1 MNGSTTDVIVARSH
15 VVDRLS
21 TMVFWSVA
29 AHVLVTAIIVLM
41 PHSSADLAPKDVMTI
56 TIGGAP
62 GPRTGMTQM
71 GARSVQAPE
80 PEQAVK
86 KPETAPAPAKPEMT
100 LPDPKLKPRQQPKNA
115 PKEASAKTPTT
126 GAEPQEGTAKAE
138 TRVRGQGFGLS
149 SAGGGGTG
157 GVTVDAV
164 NFCCPDYIATMVEL
178 VRQGWNGRQGIPG
191 LTTMMF
197 TIKRDG
203 SIENIQREKSS
214 GFDALDN
221 EAGRALRIV
230 RLPPLPRAYPNTT
243 LTVHLEFEYQRQ

>member
-21 TMVFWSVA
+21 TMVFWSIA
-29 AHVLVTAIIVLM
+29 AHVLVTALIVLM

-56 TIGGAP
+56 VIGGAP

-71 GARSVQAPE
+71 GARPVQAPE
-80 PEQAVK
+80 PEQAIK

-100 LPDPKLKPRQQPKNA
+100 LPDPKLKPRQQPKTA

-149 SAGGGGTG
+149 SGGGGGTG
-157 GVTVDAV
+157 GVTVDAL
-164 NFCCPDYIATMVEL
+164 NFCCPEYITTMSEL
-178 VRQGWNGRQGIPG
+178 VRQNWNGKQGLVG

-197 TIKRDG
+197 TIQKDG
-203 SIENIQREKSS
+203 RLEGIQVEKGS
-214 GFDALDN
+214 GFAVLDN
-221 EAGRALRIV
+221 EAARALRAV
-230 RLPPLPRAYPNTT
+230 RLPPLPPRYTNPT
-243 LTVHLEFEYQRQ
+243 LTVHLEFAYER